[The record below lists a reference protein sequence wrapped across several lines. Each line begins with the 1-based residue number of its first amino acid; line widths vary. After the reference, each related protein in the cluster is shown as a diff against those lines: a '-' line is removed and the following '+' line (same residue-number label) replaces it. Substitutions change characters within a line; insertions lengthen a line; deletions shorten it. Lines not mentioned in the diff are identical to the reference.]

1 MTPAARPRLPL
12 AGLALAAVAGIL
24 WAEFFPGPSET
35 LLALVAAGIVLSFA
49 RWGTAPLLV
58 AVAAAFALIHTWQG
72 PQSPAIIWAESLG
85 PSPRYVEV
93 RGQLIDEPAEVLR
106 NGKPTGAWRARMEV
120 SHWTIDGRLI
130 EQPTT
135 IMARWSSVE
144 TPAYGDRWTLRG
156 EVRSFPQ
163 PRNPGEFDVRAFYDR
178 QGVFLEVRDRGYAAL
193 LEREQ
198 GHPVKAAA
206 IASRQWILHT
216 LGLGLTEEEGV
227 RAVIAGITLGVRED
241 AAAEFLP
248 AFRQTGTLHL
258 FAVSGLHVGMFGLLL
273 WLVLRPLGLSRRQSV
288 VVIIPLLFFYA
299 LVTGAKPSSLRAATM
314 ISLALGGFLLDRPG
328 STANSL
334 AAAALVLLGFDTNQ
348 LFLPGFQLS
357 FLVVTSILLLAP
369 PLDRLMVG
377 FLRPDAF
384 LPRRLYTKSQEWQ
397 AAAGRSAAAMLAV
410 STASWLGSLPLT
422 VLFFHLVPL
431 VAIPANLLAVPLAF
445 LILAIALLSITG
457 GLFSAWLAAVF
468 NHTNWALTSILL
480 AVVQGAAQL
489 PGAWLPFPPAWWQ
502 PPARVTV
509 FDLSTGGAIL
519 LRTPQ
524 STWLIDTGSSYDFQR
539 VIEPALQA
547 SGVRRVDTL
556 LLTHGDAEHVGGAVQ
571 TLATTQPRRTI
582 DSILRD
588 RSPARQQFHA
598 ALDDRHHPKTLAWP
612 DDIFSAGKIGSV
624 QLFPPLSADRSR
636 TADDQTIPARIRLG
650 GFAILCMSDSGVTIE
665 QRLLAQHLNALPS
678 DVLVLGR
685 HGDDLFATG
694 DFLAAVQPRVIIL
707 AARDLFRDGSGEEAL
722 RERLRST
729 GAEIF
734 DQELCGAVVIT
745 LQDGRVELRGFL
757 NGQHAL
763 LPKP

>member
-1 MTPAARPRLPL
+1 
-12 AGLALAAVAGIL
+12 
-24 WAEFFPGPSET
+24 
-35 LLALVAAGIVLSFA
+35 
-49 RWGTAPLLV
+49 
-58 AVAAAFALIHTWQG
+58 
-72 PQSPAIIWAESLG
+72 
-85 PSPRYVEV
+85 
-93 RGQLIDEPAEVLR
+93 
-106 NGKPTGAWRARMEV
+106 
-120 SHWTIDGRLI
+120 
-130 EQPTT
+130 
-135 IMARWSSVE
+135 
-144 TPAYGDRWTLRG
+144 
-156 EVRSFPQ
+156 
-163 PRNPGEFDVRAFYDR
+163 
-178 QGVFLEVRDRGYAAL
+178 
-193 LEREQ
+193 
-198 GHPVKAAA
+198 
-206 IASRQWILHT
+206 
-216 LGLGLTEEEGV
+216 
-227 RAVIAGITLGVRED
+227 
-241 AAAEFLP
+241 
-248 AFRQTGTLHL
+248 
-258 FAVSGLHVGMFGLLL
+258 
-273 WLVLRPLGLSRRQSV
+273 
-288 VVIIPLLFFYA
+288 
-299 LVTGAKPSSLRAATM
+299 
-314 ISLALGGFLLDRPG
+314 
-328 STANSL
+328 
-334 AAAALVLLGFDTNQ
+334 
-348 LFLPGFQLS
+348 
-357 FLVVTSILLLAP
+357 VVTSILLLAP

-480 AVVQGAAQL
+480 AGVQGAAQL

-636 TADDQTIPARIRLG
+636 TADDQTIPARIRIG
-650 GFAILCMSDSGVTIE
+650 GFAILCMSDSGVIIE

-707 AARDLFRDGSGEEAL
+707 AARDPFRDGSGEEAL

-745 LQDGRVELRGFL
+745 LQNGCVELRGFL

>member
-24 WAEFFPGPSET
+24 WAEFFPWPPDT
-35 LLALVAAGIVLSFA
+35 LLALVGAGIVLSFC
-49 RWGTAPLLV
+49 RRGTAPLLV
-58 AVAAAFALIHTWQG
+58 AVAAAFALVHTWQC
-72 PQSPAIIWAESLG
+72 PQSPAKIWAESLA

-93 RGQLIDEPAEVLR
+93 HGQLIDEPAEVLR
-106 NGKPTGAWRARMEV
+106 NGEPTGAWRARMLV
-120 SHWTIDGRLI
+120 DRWVIDGQMV
-130 EQPTT
+130 EQPAT
-135 IMARWSSVE
+135 IIARWSSVE
-144 TPAYGDRWTLRG
+144 KPAYGDIWNLRG
-156 EVRSFPQ
+156 EIRLFPP

-178 QGVFLEVRDRGYAAL
+178 LGVFLELRDRADADL
-193 LEREQ
+193 LERGQ
-198 GHPVKAAA
+198 GNPVKAAA

-216 LGLGLTEEEGV
+216 LGLGLAKDEAV
-227 RAVIAGITLGVRED
+227 RAVIAGITLGVRDD
-241 AAAEFLP
+241 AAAELLP

-334 AAAALVLLGFDTNQ
+334 AAAALVLLGYDTNQ

-357 FLVVTSILLLAP
+357 FLVVTAILLLAP
-369 PLDRLMVG
+369 PLDRQLVG
-377 FLRPDAF
+377 FLRPDVF

-397 AAAGRSAAAMLAV
+397 AAAGRSTAAMLAV

-431 VAIPANLLAVPLAF
+431 VAIPANLLAVPMAF
-445 LILAIALLSITG
+445 LILAVALLSIAG

-480 AVVQGAAQL
+480 VGVQGAAQL
-489 PGAWLPFPPAWWQ
+489 PGAWFPFPPAWLQ

-509 FDLSTGGAIL
+509 FDLSTGGSIL
-519 LRTPQ
+519 LQTPQ
-524 STWLIDTGSSYDFQR
+524 SAWLIDTGSSYDFQHI
-539 VIEPALQA
+539 IEPALQA
-547 SGVRRVDTL
+547 SAVRHVDTL
-556 LLTHGDAEHVGGAVQ
+556 MLTHGDAEHVGGAVQ
-571 TLATTQPRRTI
+571 SFATIRPRRTI

-598 ALDDRHHPKTLAWP
+598 TLHDSHQPKTLAWP
-612 DDIFSAGKIGSV
+612 GDIFSAGKTGSV
-624 QLFPPLSADRSR
+624 QIFPPLSTDRAR
-636 TADDQTIPARIRLG
+636 TADDQAIPARIHVG
-650 GFAILCMSDSGVTIE
+650 GFSLLCMSDSGVITE
-665 QRLLAQHLNALPS
+665 QRLLAQHQEALLS
-678 DVLVLGR
+678 DILVIGR
-685 HGDDLFATG
+685 HGDDLFATE

-707 AARDLFRDGSGEEAL
+707 AARDPFGDSAGEESL
-722 RERLRST
+722 RERLKST

-734 DQELCGAVVIT
+734 DQELCGAVVII
-745 LQDGRVELRGFL
+745 LQDRHAEVQGFL

-763 LPKP
+763 LQKP

>member
-12 AGLALAAVAGIL
+12 AGLAMAAGAGIL
-24 WAEFFPGPSET
+24 WAEFFPWPQDT
-35 LLALVAAGIVLSFA
+35 LLALVAAGIVLSFC

-58 AVAAAFALIHTWQG
+58 ATVAAFALVHTWQW
-72 PQSPAIIWAESLG
+72 PQSPAKIWAESLG
-85 PSPRYVEV
+85 PIPRYVEV

-106 NGKPTGAWRARMEV
+106 NGEPTGAWRARMLV
-120 SHWTIDGRLI
+120 DRWMIDGQLI
-130 EQPTT
+130 EQPAT
-135 IMARWSSVE
+135 IIARWSSVE
-144 TPAYGDRWTLRG
+144 KPAYGDRWTLRG
-156 EVRSFPQ
+156 EAQRFPQ

-178 QGVFLEVRDRGYAAL
+178 QGVFLELRDRGGAAL
-193 LEREQ
+193 LERGQ

-206 IASRQWILHT
+206 IASRQWILRT
-216 LGLGLTEEEGV
+216 LGLGLSNDEEV
-227 RAVIAGITLGVRED
+227 RAVIAGITLGVRDD
-241 AAAEFLP
+241 AAAELLP

-273 WLVLRPLGLSRRQSV
+273 WLVLRPLGLSRRQAV

-334 AAAALVLLGFDTNQ
+334 ATAALVLLGYDTNQ

-369 PLDRLMVG
+369 PLDRLWAG
-377 FLRPDAF
+377 LLRPDVF

-397 AAAGRSAAAMLAV
+397 AAAGRSTAAMLAV

-445 LILAIALLSITG
+445 LILAVALLSITG

-468 NHTNWALTSILL
+468 NHTSWALTSILL
-480 AVVQGAAQL
+480 VGVQGAAQL
-489 PGAWLPFPPAWWQ
+489 PGAWFPFPPAWWQ

-509 FDLSTGGAIL
+509 FDLSTGGSIL
-519 LRTPQ
+519 LQTPQ
-524 STWLIDTGSSYDFQR
+524 STWLIDTGGDNDFER
-539 VIEPALQA
+539 IIEPALQA

-556 LLTHGDAEHVGGAVQ
+556 LLTHGDAEHVGGAVPA
-571 TLATTQPRRTI
+571 LATTQPRRTI

-598 ALDDRHHPKTLAWP
+598 ALRDHHQPKTLVWP
-612 DDIFSAGKIGSV
+612 DDIFSAGKFCSV
-624 QLFPPLSADRSR
+624 QLFPPLSADRAR
-636 TADDQTIPARIRLG
+636 TADDQVIPARILFG
-650 GFAILCMSDSGVTIE
+650 GFSLLCMSDSGVITE
-665 QRLLAQHLNALPS
+665 QRLLARHRDALPS
-678 DVLVLGR
+678 DVLLLGR
-685 HGDDLFATG
+685 HGDDFFATEE
-694 DFLAAVQPRVIIL
+694 FLAAVQPRVIIL
-707 AARDLFRDGSGEEAL
+707 AARDSFRDGSGEKAL
-722 RERLRST
+722 RERLLST

-745 LQDGRVELRGFL
+745 LHDGHVALRGFL
-757 NGQHAL
+757 NGQQTL
-763 LPKP
+763 LRKP